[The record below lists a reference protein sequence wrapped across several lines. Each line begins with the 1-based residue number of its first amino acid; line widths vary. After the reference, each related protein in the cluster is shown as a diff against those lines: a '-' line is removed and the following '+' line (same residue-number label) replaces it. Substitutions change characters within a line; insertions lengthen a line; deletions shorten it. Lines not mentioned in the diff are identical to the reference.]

1 MKAKILNT
9 ALWIAVGFF
18 ACLLYVNSCQQVNDV
33 LPVKTVAEI
42 KQEVA
47 AEANPAEDR
56 IKALSQEKANLQT
69 DNKTMEQKLFAAWQE
84 NKRLKAVSSKN
95 AQAEKWSNSTTL
107 KSIENDEIELSGN
120 PGQLEG
126 EQDFTPTVSISE
138 IVAAAALSDSICADV
153 INNLHDQIG
162 TQDSIDQQRQ
172 VQIAA
177 FIKGLENMADNS
189 LQKDAV
195 IKSINK
201 KLKWQKAQNLGLKAV
216 VIAGAVFILKNNL

>member
-18 ACLLYVNSCQQVNDV
+18 ACLMYVHSCQNVNDV

-47 AEANPAEDR
+47 AEVNPAEDK
-56 IKALSQEKANLQT
+56 IKALLQERAKLQT

-84 NKRLKAVSSKN
+84 NKRLRSLKVKENS
-95 AQAEKWSNSTTL
+95 EKI
-107 KSIENDEIELSGN
+107 KEEIKEGNYSDIPEGSGC
-120 PGQLEG
+120 
-126 EQDFTPTVSISE
+126 TE
-138 IVAAAALSDSICADV
+138 IANAAALSDSICADV

-177 FIKGLENMADNS
+177 FKKGLEDMADNS

-195 IKSINK
+195 IKAINK
-201 KLKWQKAQNLGLKAV
+201 KLKWQKVQNLGLKAV
-216 VIAGAVFILKNNL
+216 VIAGAVFILKNSLK

>member
-1 MKAKILNT
+1 MEAKILNT

-56 IKALSQEKANLQT
+56 IKALSQEKAKLVT
-69 DNKTMEQKLFAAWQE
+69 DNKTMEQKLFAAWQD
-84 NKRLKAVSSKN
+84 NKRLKDVAKRNTPAKV
-95 AQAEKWSNSTTL
+95 SNSTPLAGGVVIPDTPEPL
-107 KSIENDEIELSGN
+107 ENLDKFDCAEIAN
-120 PGQLEG
+120 
-126 EQDFTPTVSISE
+126 
-138 IVAAAALSDSICADV
+138 AAALSDSLSAEV

-162 TQDSIDQQRQ
+162 TQDSIDSERL

-177 FIKGLENMADNS
+177 FKKGLENMADNS
-189 LQKDAV
+189 LQKDAI
-195 IKSINK
+195 IKGINK

-216 VIAGAVFILKNNL
+216 VIAGAVFILKNNLK

>member
-18 ACLLYVNSCQQVNDV
+18 ACLMYVLSCQNVNDF

-47 AEANPAEDR
+47 TEVNPAEDR
-56 IKALSQEKANLQT
+56 IKALSQEKAKLQT

-84 NKRLKAVSSKN
+84 NKRLRSLKFKENS
-95 AQAEKWSNSTTL
+95 EKI
-107 KSIENDEIELSGN
+107 KEEIKEGNYSDIPEGSGC
-120 PGQLEG
+120 
-126 EQDFTPTVSISE
+126 TE
-138 IVAAAALSDSICADV
+138 IANAAALSDSICADV

-162 TQDSIDQQRQ
+162 TQDSIDSERL

-177 FIKGLENMADNS
+177 FKKGLENMADNS
-189 LQKDAV
+189 LQKDVV
-195 IKSINK
+195 IKAINK
-201 KLKWQKAQNLGLKAV
+201 KLKWQKVQNLGLKAV

>member
-18 ACLLYVNSCQQVNDV
+18 ACLLYVHSCQNVNDV

-47 AEANPAEDR
+47 TTVNPAEDR
-56 IKALSQEKANLQT
+56 IKVLSQERAKLQT
-69 DNKTMEQKLFAAWQE
+69 ENKTMEQKLFAAWQE
-84 NKRLKAVSSKN
+84 NKRLRSLKVKENS
-95 AQAEKWSNSTTL
+95 EKIKEQFKEEIKEGSYTE
-107 KSIENDEIELSGN
+107 IPNDC
-120 PGQLEG
+120 
-126 EQDFTPTVSISE
+126 VE
-138 IVAAAALSDSICADV
+138 IVAAAALSDSLSAEV

-162 TQDSIDQQRQ
+162 VQDSIDQQRQ

-177 FIKGLENMADNS
+177 FKKGLENMADNS
-189 LQKDAV
+189 LQKDQV
-195 IKSINK
+195 IKGINK

-216 VIAGAVFILKNNL
+216 VIAGAVFILKNSLK

>member
-84 NKRLKAVSSKN
+84 NKRLRSLKFKENS
-95 AQAEKWSNSTTL
+95 EKI
-107 KSIENDEIELSGN
+107 KEEIKEGNYSDIPEGSGC
-120 PGQLEG
+120 
-126 EQDFTPTVSISE
+126 TE
-138 IVAAAALSDSICADV
+138 IANAAALSDSICADV

-162 TQDSIDQQRQ
+162 TQDSIDSERL

-177 FIKGLENMADNS
+177 FKKGLENMADNS

-195 IKSINK
+195 IKGINK
-201 KLKWQKAQNLGLKAV
+201 KLKWQKAQNLGLKAI
-216 VIAGAVFILKNNL
+216 VITAAVFIVKNNLK

>member
-18 ACLLYVNSCQQVNDV
+18 ACLMYVHSCQNVNDV

-47 AEANPAEDR
+47 AEVNPAEDK
-56 IKALSQEKANLQT
+56 IKALLQERAKLQT

-84 NKRLKAVSSKN
+84 NKRLRSLKVKENS
-95 AQAEKWSNSTTL
+95 EKI
-107 KSIENDEIELSGN
+107 KEEIKEGNYSDIPEGSGC
-120 PGQLEG
+120 
-126 EQDFTPTVSISE
+126 TE
-138 IVAAAALSDSICADV
+138 IANAAALSDSICADV

-177 FIKGLENMADNS
+177 FKKGLEDMADNS

-195 IKSINK
+195 IKAINK

-216 VIAGAVFILKNNL
+216 VIAGAVFILKNSLK

>member
-18 ACLLYVNSCQQVNDV
+18 ACLLYVNSCQNINDF

-47 AEANPAEDR
+47 TTVNPSEDK
-56 IKALSQEKANLQT
+56 IKALSQERAKLQA

-84 NKRLKAVSSKN
+84 NKRLRSLKFKENS
-95 AQAEKWSNSTTL
+95 EKI
-107 KSIENDEIELSGN
+107 KEEIKEGNYSDIPEGSGC
-120 PGQLEG
+120 
-126 EQDFTPTVSISE
+126 TE
-138 IVAAAALSDSICADV
+138 IANAAALSDSICADV

-162 TQDSIDQQRQ
+162 TQDSIDSERL

-177 FIKGLENMADNS
+177 FKKGLENMADNS
-189 LQKDAV
+189 LQKDAI
-195 IKSINK
+195 IKGINK

>member
-1 MKAKILNT
+1 MTDLQTKALNT
-9 ALWIAVGFF
+9 AVWFAAGFVV
-18 ACLLYVNSCQQVNDV
+18 CLLFCRPWEDITDV

-47 AEANPAEDR
+47 AEVNPAEDR
-56 IKALSQEKANLQT
+56 IKALLQERAKLVT

-84 NKRLKAVSSKN
+84 NKRLKGIAGHFQQISDISTKSV
-95 AQAEKWSNSTTL
+95 EDFDGNSQQT
-107 KSIENDEIELSGN
+107 DC
-120 PGQLEG
+120 
-126 EQDFTPTVSISE
+126 SE
-138 IVAAAALSDSICADV
+138 IANAAALSDSICADV

-162 TQDSIDQQRQ
+162 TQDSIDHQRQ

-195 IKSINK
+195 IKGINK
-201 KLKWQKAQNLGLKAV
+201 KLKWQKAQNLGLKAI
-216 VIAGAVFILKNNL
+216 VITAAVFILKNNL

>member
-18 ACLLYVNSCQQVNDV
+18 ACLMYVHSCKNVNDV

-47 AEANPAEDR
+47 AEVNPSEDK
-56 IKALSQEKANLQT
+56 IKALLQERAKLQT

-84 NKRLKAVSSKN
+84 NKRLRSLKVKENS
-95 AQAEKWSNSTTL
+95 EKI
-107 KSIENDEIELSGN
+107 KEEIKEGNYSDIPEGSGC
-120 PGQLEG
+120 
-126 EQDFTPTVSISE
+126 TE
-138 IVAAAALSDSICADV
+138 IANAAALSDSICADV

-162 TQDSIDQQRQ
+162 TQDSIDQQRL

-177 FIKGLENMADNS
+177 FKKGLENMADNS
-189 LQKDAV
+189 LQKDEV
-195 IKSINK
+195 IKGINK

-216 VIAGAVFILKNNL
+216 VIAGAVFILKNNLK

>member
-18 ACLLYVNSCQQVNDV
+18 ACLMYVHSCKNVNDV

-47 AEANPAEDR
+47 AEVNPAEDK
-56 IKALSQEKANLQT
+56 IKALLQERAKLQT

-84 NKRLKAVSSKN
+84 NKRLRSLKFKENS
-95 AQAEKWSNSTTL
+95 EKI
-107 KSIENDEIELSGN
+107 KEEIKEGNYSDIPEGSGC
-120 PGQLEG
+120 
-126 EQDFTPTVSISE
+126 TE
-138 IVAAAALSDSICADV
+138 IANAAALSDSICADV

-162 TQDSIDQQRQ
+162 TQDSIDSERL

-177 FIKGLENMADNS
+177 FKKGLENMADNS

-195 IKSINK
+195 IKGINK
-201 KLKWQKAQNLGLKAV
+201 KLKWQKAQNLGLKAI
-216 VIAGAVFILKNNL
+216 VITAAVFIVKNNLK

>member
-18 ACLLYVNSCQQVNDV
+18 ACLMYVHSCKNVNDV

-42 KQEVA
+42 KQEVD
-47 AEANPAEDR
+47 AEVNPAEDR
-56 IKALSQEKANLQT
+56 IKVLSQERANLQA

-84 NKRLKAVSSKN
+84 NKRLRSLKFKENS
-95 AQAEKWSNSTTL
+95 EKI
-107 KSIENDEIELSGN
+107 KEEIKEGNYSDIPEGSGC
-120 PGQLEG
+120 
-126 EQDFTPTVSISE
+126 TE
-138 IVAAAALSDSICADV
+138 IANAAALSDSICADV

-162 TQDSIDQQRQ
+162 TQDSIDSERL

-177 FIKGLENMADNS
+177 FKKGLENMADNS
-189 LQKDAV
+189 LQKDVV
-195 IKSINK
+195 IKAINK
-201 KLKWQKAQNLGLKAV
+201 KLKWQKVQNLGLKAV

>member
-18 ACLLYVNSCQQVNDV
+18 ACLMYVHSCKNVNDV

-47 AEANPAEDR
+47 AEVNPAEDK
-56 IKALSQEKANLQT
+56 IKALLQERAKLQT

-84 NKRLKAVSSKN
+84 NKRLRSLKVKENS
-95 AQAEKWSNSTTL
+95 EKI
-107 KSIENDEIELSGN
+107 KEEIKEGNYSDIPEGSGC
-120 PGQLEG
+120 
-126 EQDFTPTVSISE
+126 TE
-138 IVAAAALSDSICADV
+138 IANAAALSDSICADV

-162 TQDSIDQQRQ
+162 TQDSIDSERL

-177 FIKGLENMADNS
+177 FKKGLEQMADNS

-195 IKSINK
+195 IKAINK

-216 VIAGAVFILKNNL
+216 VIAGAVFILKNNLK

>member
-18 ACLLYVNSCQQVNDV
+18 ACLLYVLSCQNVNDV
-33 LPVKTVAEI
+33 LPVKSVAEI

-47 AEANPAEDR
+47 TTVNPAEDR
-56 IKALSQEKANLQT
+56 IKVLSQEKAKLVT

-84 NKRLKAVSSKN
+84 NKRLRSLKFKENS
-95 AQAEKWSNSTTL
+95 EKI
-107 KSIENDEIELSGN
+107 KEEIKEGNYSDIPEGSGC
-120 PGQLEG
+120 
-126 EQDFTPTVSISE
+126 TE
-138 IVAAAALSDSICADV
+138 IANAAALSDSICADV

-162 TQDSIDQQRQ
+162 TQDSIDSERL

-177 FIKGLENMADNS
+177 FKKGLENMADNS
-189 LQKDAV
+189 LQKDVV
-195 IKSINK
+195 IKAINK
-201 KLKWQKAQNLGLKAV
+201 KLKWQKVQNLGLKAV

>member
-18 ACLLYVNSCQQVNDV
+18 ACLLYVNSCQNVNDV

-47 AEANPAEDR
+47 TTVNPAEDR
-56 IKALSQEKANLQT
+56 IKVLSQERAKLQT
-69 DNKTMEQKLFAAWQE
+69 ENKTMEQKLFAAWQE
-84 NKRLKAVSSKN
+84 NKRLRSLKFKENS
-95 AQAEKWSNSTTL
+95 EKI
-107 KSIENDEIELSGN
+107 KEEIKEGNYSDIPEGSGC
-120 PGQLEG
+120 
-126 EQDFTPTVSISE
+126 TE
-138 IVAAAALSDSICADV
+138 IANAAALSDSICADV

-162 TQDSIDQQRQ
+162 TQDSIDSERL

-177 FIKGLENMADNS
+177 FKKGLENMADNS
-189 LQKDAV
+189 LQKDAI
-195 IKSINK
+195 IKGINK

>member
-18 ACLLYVNSCQQVNDV
+18 ACLMYVHSCKNVNDV

-47 AEANPAEDR
+47 AEVNPAEDK
-56 IKALSQEKANLQT
+56 IKALLQERAKLQT

-84 NKRLKAVSSKN
+84 NKRLRSLKVKENS
-95 AQAEKWSNSTTL
+95 EKI
-107 KSIENDEIELSGN
+107 KEEIKEGNYSDIPEGSGC
-120 PGQLEG
+120 
-126 EQDFTPTVSISE
+126 TE
-138 IVAAAALSDSICADV
+138 IANAAALSDSICADV

-162 TQDSIDQQRQ
+162 TQDSIDSERL

-177 FIKGLENMADNS
+177 FKKGLENMADNS

-195 IKSINK
+195 IKAINK

-216 VIAGAVFILKNNL
+216 VIAGAVFILKNNLK

>member
-18 ACLLYVNSCQQVNDV
+18 ACLLYVLSCQNVNDV
-33 LPVKTVAEI
+33 LPVKSVAEI

-47 AEANPAEDR
+47 TTVNPAEDR
-56 IKALSQEKANLQT
+56 IKALSQERAKLQA

-84 NKRLKAVSSKN
+84 NKRLRSLKVKENS
-95 AQAEKWSNSTTL
+95 EKF
-107 KSIENDEIELSGN
+107 KEEIKEGN
-120 PGQLEG
+120 YPDIPEG
-126 EQDFTPTVSISE
+126 SDCTE
-138 IVAAAALSDSICADV
+138 IANAAALSDSICADV

-162 TQDSIDQQRQ
+162 TQDSIDSERL

-177 FIKGLENMADNS
+177 FKKGLENMADNS
-189 LQKDAV
+189 LQKDAI
-195 IKSINK
+195 IKGINK

>member
-1 MKAKILNT
+1 
-9 ALWIAVGFF
+9 
-18 ACLLYVNSCQQVNDV
+18 
-33 LPVKTVAEI
+33 
-42 KQEVA
+42 VA
-47 AEANPAEDR
+47 AEVNPAEDK
-56 IKALSQEKANLQT
+56 IKALLQERAKLQT

-162 TQDSIDQQRQ
+162 TQDSIDQQRLI
-172 VQIAA
+172 QIAA
-177 FIKGLENMADNS
+177 FKKGLENMADNS
-189 LQKDAV
+189 LQKDQV
-195 IKSINK
+195 IKGINK
-201 KLKWQKAQNLGLKAV
+201 KLKWQKAQNLGLKAI
-216 VIAGAVFILKNNL
+216 VITAAVFIVKNNL

>member
-1 MKAKILNT
+1 
-9 ALWIAVGFF
+9 
-18 ACLLYVNSCQQVNDV
+18 V

-84 NKRLKAVSSKN
+84 NKRLKAVSAKN
-95 AQAEKWSNSTTL
+95 AQAQKWSNSTTL

-138 IVAAAALSDSICADV
+138 IVAAAAISDSICNDV

-172 VQIAA
+172 VQLAA
-177 FIKGLENMADNS
+177 LNKGFEQMADNS
-189 LQKDAV
+189 LQKDQV
-195 IKSINK
+195 IKAINK

>member
-18 ACLLYVNSCQQVNDV
+18 ACLLYVHSCQNVNDV

-47 AEANPAEDR
+47 AEVNPAEDR
-56 IKALSQEKANLQT
+56 IKALSQEKAKLVT

-84 NKRLKAVSSKN
+84 NKRLKAVSAKN
-95 AQAEKWSNSTTL
+95 AQAQKWSNSTTL

-162 TQDSIDQQRQ
+162 TQDSIEQQRL

-177 FIKGLENMADNS
+177 FKKGLENMADNS

-195 IKSINK
+195 IKGINK

>member
-18 ACLLYVNSCQQVNDV
+18 ACLMYVHSCKNVNDV

-47 AEANPAEDR
+47 AEVNPAEDK
-56 IKALSQEKANLQT
+56 IKALLQERAKLQT

-84 NKRLKAVSSKN
+84 NKRLRSLKVKENS
-95 AQAEKWSNSTTL
+95 EKF
-107 KSIENDEIELSGN
+107 KEEIKEGNYSDIPEGSGC
-120 PGQLEG
+120 
-126 EQDFTPTVSISE
+126 TE
-138 IVAAAALSDSICADV
+138 IANAAALSDSICADV

-162 TQDSIDQQRQ
+162 TQDSIDSERL

-177 FIKGLENMADNS
+177 FKKGLENMADNS
-189 LQKDAV
+189 LQKDVV
-195 IKSINK
+195 IKAINK
-201 KLKWQKAQNLGLKAV
+201 KLKWQKVQNLGLKAV
-216 VIAGAVFILKNNL
+216 VIAGAVFILKNNLKW

>member
-18 ACLLYVNSCQQVNDV
+18 ACLMYVHSCKNVNDV

-47 AEANPAEDR
+47 AEVNPAEDK
-56 IKALSQEKANLQT
+56 IKALLQERAKLQT

-84 NKRLKAVSSKN
+84 NKRLRSLKVKENS
-95 AQAEKWSNSTTL
+95 EKI
-107 KSIENDEIELSGN
+107 KEEIKEGNYSDIPEGSGC
-120 PGQLEG
+120 
-126 EQDFTPTVSISE
+126 TE
-138 IVAAAALSDSICADV
+138 IANAAALSDSICADV

-162 TQDSIDQQRQ
+162 TQDSIDSERL

-177 FIKGLENMADNS
+177 FKKGLENMADNS
-189 LQKDAV
+189 LQKDVV
-195 IKSINK
+195 IKAINK
-201 KLKWQKAQNLGLKAV
+201 KLKWQKVQNLGLKAV

>member
-18 ACLLYVNSCQQVNDV
+18 ACLMYVHSCKNVNDV

-47 AEANPAEDR
+47 AEVNPAEDK
-56 IKALSQEKANLQT
+56 IKALLQERAKLQT

-84 NKRLKAVSSKN
+84 NKRLRSLKVKENS
-95 AQAEKWSNSTTL
+95 EKI
-107 KSIENDEIELSGN
+107 KEEIKEGNYSDIPEGSGC
-120 PGQLEG
+120 
-126 EQDFTPTVSISE
+126 TE
-138 IVAAAALSDSICADV
+138 IANAAALSDSICADV

-162 TQDSIDQQRQ
+162 TQDSIDSERL

-177 FIKGLENMADNS
+177 FKKGLEDMADNS
-189 LQKDAV
+189 LQKDAI
-195 IKSINK
+195 IKGINK